1 MRAGS
6 DGSNAN
12 ILHTTPVPRPA
23 HEHTV
28 PQDLYL
34 FPDFPYPPELKPKDE
49 YPTGGE
55 VRHVHAVQL
64 YCHVS
69 RFYRCVLSTEVHR
82 RRCVTLYR
90 TCVLQHRIHTGALL
104 PCCPKP

>member
-55 VRHVHAVQL
+55 VRI
-64 YCHVS
+64 VS
-69 RFYRCVLSTEVHR
+69 RTARAVMLCCCSVVAFGC
-82 RRCVTLYR
+82 
-90 TCVLQHRIHTGALL
+90 ALL
-104 PCCPKP
+104 P